1 MKKIH
6 FYVNEQKPRG
16 KAMRELL
23 TAEAQR
29 HGIGEAA
36 GFDADVVVALGG
48 DGTILRAVHEFPGV
62 PILGLNLGGLGY
74 LSSVGENDFTKAIA
88 MLAEGR
94 YRVSERSM
102 MEIREVKGKGEGEQW
117 KDDNS
122 SVHLSSSPSP
132 CRIRALNDVVI
143 VREMS
148 GHAAILDLAVD
159 GRAATRYLAD
169 GLVLATPTGS
179 TAYSLSAGGPV
190 LLPDSCSFV
199 ITPMNPHALGI
210 RPMVVNDGSSFTI
223 TSRARKNGKAEK
235 IGIYADGEPVAML
248 EADASIEIGKAAQGA
263 RLVELEGYDPYEVL
277 SRKLGWCGTNVR

>member
-1 MKKIH
+1 MIPAMRKIH

-23 TAEAQR
+23 AAEAMR
-29 HGIGEAA
+29 RGIGEAA

-62 PILGLNLGGLGY
+62 PVLGLNLGGLGY
-74 LSSVGENDFTKAIA
+74 LSSVGERDFTSAIA
-88 MLAEGR
+88 MLSEGC
-94 YRVSERSM
+94 YRISERSM
-102 MEIREVKGKGEGEQW
+102 LEVRG
-117 KDDNS
+117 DR
-122 SVHLSSSPSP
+122 
-132 CRIRALNDVVI
+132 CIRALNDVVI

-148 GHAAILDLAVD
+148 GHAAILDLTVD

-190 LLPDSCSFV
+190 LLPDSRSFV

-210 RPMVVNDGSSFTI
+210 RPMVVNDGSSFTV
-223 TSRARKNGKAEK
+223 TCRARRNGRAEK
-235 IGIYADGEPVAML
+235 VGVYADGEPVAML
-248 EADASIEIGKAAQGA
+248 EPDVSVEIGKAVQGA

-277 SRKLGWCGTNVR
+277 SRKLGWSGTNVRD